1 MRYNILITCA
11 LLFILSCGSEV
22 NPKEAFAKGNYAVAF
37 PIWQV
42 KAEQGDME
50 AQNFMGIHYF
60 LGLGVKRNFLL
71 ARQWYEKAAR
81 RGYPDA
87 QRNLGLMY
95 EAGYDLPRDFENAF
109 LWLYAA
115 HRQGNQR
122 ANVALSNLMTKLSVN
137 QIMIQR
143 ERASKFIIH
152 DVLGEETDDYGY

>member
-1 MRYNILITCA
+1 
-11 LLFILSCGSEV
+11 
-22 NPKEAFAKGNYAVAF
+22 
-37 PIWQV
+37 
-42 KAEQGDME
+42 ME

-71 ARQWYEKAAR
+71 ARQWYEKAAKQ
-81 RGYPDA
+81 GYPDA

-95 EAGYDLPRDFENAF
+95 EAGYNLPRDFESAF

-122 ANVALSNLMTKLSVN
+122 ANVALSNLMPKLSVN

-143 ERASKFIIH
+143 EKANKFIIH
-152 DVLGEETDDYGY
+152 DVLGEETNGYGS